1 MAQPIDNSVVP
12 AEVRTDGP
20 QGEKLY
26 ATALQ
31 FEQLLT
37 QQLAQ
42 SLVPADG
49 GESADLGPYAA
60 QLPDALAQSVSGAG
74 GLGLALDLY
83 RGMKG
88 PA

>member
-1 MAQPIDNSVVP
+1 MPEPIDSSLLP
-12 AEVRTDGP
+12 AQVRADGP
-20 QGEKLY
+20 RGEQLY
-26 ATALQ
+26 SAALQ

-42 SLVPADG
+42 SLVPQDD
-49 GESADLGPYAA
+49 GESEDLGPYAA
-60 QLPDALAQSVSGAG
+60 QLPDALAQSVSSSG